1 MPQSTREGPCTVV
14 VYWDAP
20 FTLKGVLIL
29 GYYVIIFIEDTGQI
43 ITDDV
48 TDTRY
53 SRPLGDNFVISI
65 VAVNEAGEGDMSVP
79 LKIDMN
85 NYAESFSVEVELS
98 RQNNLLKNWNLTVQ
112 LKVNIL

>member
-1 MPQSTREGPCTVV
+1 MVF
-14 VYWDAP
+14 WDAP

-29 GYYVIIFIEDTGQI
+29 GYKVIILFEDTGQI

-53 SRPLGDNFVISI
+53 FRPLGDNFIISI
-65 VAVNEAGEGDMSVP
+65 VAVNGAGEGDISVP

-85 NYAESFSVEVELS
+85 DYAESFFVEVELS

-112 LKVNIL
+112 LEVNIL